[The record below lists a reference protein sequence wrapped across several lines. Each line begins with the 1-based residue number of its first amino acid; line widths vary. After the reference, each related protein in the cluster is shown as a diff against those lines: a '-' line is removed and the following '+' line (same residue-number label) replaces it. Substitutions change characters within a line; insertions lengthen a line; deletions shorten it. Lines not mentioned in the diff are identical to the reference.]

1 MRNLRKAAF
10 AGATAVAVA
19 FGSTSV
25 ALAEDAAASSND
37 ITVSS
42 SSTETE
48 KDAANGTQKPTEGEG
63 SLSSRIGNSIESDQT
78 AYGPAIFG
86 SSKGEAAG
94 ESETFEQQPVWA
106 KILYGL
112 SIFASVAAAFGLIVA
127 PLYNFVVHGL

>member
-25 ALAEDAAASSND
+25 ALAQDAAASSND
-37 ITVSS
+37 TTVAT
-42 SSTETE
+42 SSTET
-48 KDAANGTQKPTEGEG
+48 KDGVERPTKGEE
-63 SLSSRIGNSIESDQT
+63 SLSSRIGNSLESDQT

>member
-25 ALAEDAAASSND
+25 ALAQDAAASSNNTTNA
-37 ITVSS
+37 TVQGV
-42 SSTETE
+42 E
-48 KDAANGTQKPTEGEG
+48 QPTNAEG
-63 SLSSRIGNSIESDQT
+63 SLSSRIGNSLESDQT
-78 AYGPAIFG
+78 AYGPALFG